1 MTTYRMMRSV
11 GFTATLIFTLL
22 MSTFANAIDIQEVK
36 TKGGLNALLV
46 EDYTLPIIAVSFSF
60 KGGTSQDVEGKEG
73 TVRLLSALLDEGAG
87 EFDSSAYRARL
98 EELGI
103 SIGFSAGS
111 DRFSGSMRT
120 IREDSEVAFEM
131 LRLALNEPRFDGDA
145 IERMRDAIR
154 TSIVRAKADPSA
166 IAGVKL
172 RETLFNTHPYAS
184 PSQGTEAS
192 LGAITR
198 DDIAAMHSNI
208 FAAGNV
214 TIGVVGAISADE
226 LSALLEKTFGPLPRE
241 ANLKEV
247 PKVEPRLGMVENVD
261 MTVPNASISLV
272 YKGLSRDDPDFFAA
286 HLMNHILGGGTFSS
300 RLYREVREKRGLAY
314 GVSSS
319 IVTRANTNY
328 LIAGTSTRAE
338 NQEEALSVIK
348 EEFAKMAAEGVTQD
362 ELDQAKKYV
371 SGSYAI
377 NNLDTSG
384 KIARVLVALQTE
396 NLGIDYINTR
406 VKQIEAVTVEDVN
419 RMARK
424 LLTVDPTVVTLGPA
438 KEQN

>member
-1 MTTYRMMRSV
+1 MRISN
-11 GFTATLIFTLL
+11 LITPISFVVALL
-22 MSTFANAIDIQEVK
+22 LSIAHSALAYAIDIQEIK
-36 TKGGLNALLV
+36 TDTGLEALLV

-60 KGGTSQDVEGKEG
+60 EGGVTQDLKGKEG

-87 EFDSSAYRARL
+87 ELDSSAYRSKL

-103 SIGFSAGS
+103 SVGFSAGS
-111 DRFSGSMRT
+111 DRFSGSMRA
-120 IREDSEVAFEM
+120 IREDRETAFDM
-131 LRLALNEPRFDGDA
+131 LRLALNEPRFDEDA

-172 RETLFNTHPYAS
+172 RETIFSDHPYAR
-184 PSQGTEAS
+184 PGRGTEQTIN
-192 LGAITR
+192 AITR
-198 DDIAAMHSNI
+198 DDLLAMHKNV
-208 FAAGNV
+208 FASGNLK
-214 TIGVVGAISADE
+214 IGVVGAISAEE
-226 LSALLEKTFGPLPRE
+226 LSILLTKTFAPLPKE
-241 ANLKEV
+241 ANLKEIPTVV
-247 PKVEPRLGMVENVD
+247 PQLGVVEKIDMV
-261 MTVPNASISLV
+261 VPNASISLV

-319 IVTRANTNY
+319 IVTRGQTNY

-338 NQEEALSVIK
+338 NKDEALEVIK
-348 EEFAKMAAEGVTQD
+348 QEFARMVDKGVTKE
-362 ELDQAKKYV
+362 ELDTAKKYV
-371 SGSYAI
+371 AGAYAI

-396 NLGIDYINTR
+396 KLGIDYIDTR
-406 VKQIEAVTVEDVN
+406 VQQIEAVTLEDVN
-419 RMARK
+419 RMAK
-424 LLTVDPTVVTLGPA
+424 ELLSVEPTIVTLGPA
-438 KEQN
+438 VQ

>member
-1 MTTYRMMRSV
+1 MITYRIVRSV
-11 GFTATLIFTLL
+11 GFAAAFFFAVLI
-22 MSTFANAIDIQEVK
+22 STFAHAIDIQEVK
-36 TKGGLNALLV
+36 TKASLNALLV
-46 EDYTLPIIAVSFSF
+46 EDYTLPIIALSFSF
-60 KGGTSQDVEGKEG
+60 EGGTSQDAKGKEG

-87 EFDSSAYRARL
+87 DLDSSAYRAKL

-120 IREDSEVAFEM
+120 IREDREVAFDM

-145 IERMRDAIR
+145 MERMRDAIR

-172 RETLFNTHPYAS
+172 RETLFDTHPYAS
-184 PSQGTEAS
+184 PRQGTEAT
-192 LGAITR
+192 LGAISR
-198 DDIAAMHSNI
+198 DDITAMHSNI
-208 FAAGNV
+208 FAASNV
-214 TIGVVGAISADE
+214 TIGVVGAISAEE
-226 LSALLEKTFGPLPRE
+226 LVTLLDTTFGTLPQE
-241 ANLKEV
+241 ANLQEV
-247 PKVEPRLGMVENVD
+247 PKIEPRLGLVENVD

-319 IVTRANTNY
+319 IVTRANSNY

-338 NQEEALSVIK
+338 NQDEALSVIK
-348 EEFAKMAAEGVTQD
+348 EEFAKMASEGVTKE

-371 SGSYAI
+371 AGSYAI

-419 RMARK
+419 RMASE